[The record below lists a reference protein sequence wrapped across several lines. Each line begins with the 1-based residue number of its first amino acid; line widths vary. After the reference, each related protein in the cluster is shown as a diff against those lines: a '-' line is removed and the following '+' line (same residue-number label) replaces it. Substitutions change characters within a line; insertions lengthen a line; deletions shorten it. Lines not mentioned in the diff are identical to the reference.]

1 METKEGVKI
10 SVIVMTYNQ
19 KCTIKQCLESILKQE
34 LNMNFEILI
43 GDDASNDGTTEICEE
58 FAFKHS
64 NVFHVKRMKN
74 VGMIRNYIDL
84 IKKTK
89 GLYIAQCAGDDYWI
103 DDFKLQKQYDFLR
116 QNSNY
121 GMVHTD
127 YKILYRNELRKSTPP
142 IQTQNVFDAL
152 LSENFIN
159 PTTCFFRK
167 KILLEAIKNE
177 VINSKTVM
185 EDYNLV
191 LYTAEKY
198 KIGYLNDI
206 TTVYLKNENSLSNFT
221 NQAEKLNFINEIIK
235 VQIKFA
241 ISNGK
246 IGLIKD
252 RIKRHYNHMIY
263 ESFLGK
269 ANFNK
274 LTGIS
279 NLIKINALSFFF
291 IKYYLLHLFPFK
303 YLKQKF
309 IREKHN

>member
-1 METKEGVKI
+1 MKNQNYVI
-10 SVIVMTYNQ
+10 SIIVCTYNHENTIE
-19 KCTIKQCLESILKQE
+19 KCLSSLVNQILNVE
-34 LNMNFEILI
+34 YEIII
-43 GDDASNDGTTEICEE
+43 GDDESKDKTSKICQE
-58 FAFKHS
+58 FKANHRNIKYL
-64 NVFHVKRMKN
+64 KRDKN
-74 VGMIRNYIDL
+74 IGMINNFMDL
-84 IKKTK
+84 ISESK
-89 GLYIAQCAGDDYWI
+89 GEFIAQCSGDDFWI
-103 DDFKLQKQYDFLR
+103 DDYKLQKQYDFLR

>member
-1 METKEGVKI
+1 MKNQNYVI
-10 SVIVMTYNQ
+10 SIIVCTYNHENTIE
-19 KCTIKQCLESILKQE
+19 KCLSSLVNQILNVE
-34 LNMNFEILI
+34 YEIII
-43 GDDASNDGTTEICEE
+43 GDDKSKDKTSKICQE
-58 FAFKHS
+58 FKANHRNIKYL
-64 NVFHVKRMKN
+64 KRDKN
-74 VGMIRNYIDL
+74 IGMINNFMDL
-84 IKKTK
+84 ISESK
-89 GLYIAQCAGDDYWI
+89 GEFIAQCSGDDFWI
-103 DDFKLQKQYDFLR
+103 DDYKLQKQYNFML

-127 YKILYRNELRKSTPP
+127 YKILYRGELGKSTPP

-152 LSENFIN
+152 LTENFIN

-206 TTVYLKNENSLSNFT
+206 TAVYLKNENSLSNFT
-221 NQAEKLNFINEIIK
+221 NQAEKLNFIDEIIK

-274 LTGIS
+274 LTGVS
-279 NLIKINALSFFF
+279 NLIKINSLSFFY

-303 YLKQKF
+303 YLKHKL
-309 IREKHN
+309 IREKKN